1 VEPTSVIPK
10 LQQRLDE
17 RAEAKTKA
25 WWEKYLKGVIPFR
38 GVKMAGTRAELHDWI
53 RDEEIVLHF
62 SADEQKALALR
73 LIQESYAED
82 KLAGILYLQE
92 VLLPAGQIDCADDLP
107 RFARLFQ
114 EEAIYDWNTCDWFC
128 VGVLGPLAKREG
140 EGCARAIA
148 GWRTAG
154 NLWQRRAAGVAFVN
168 LAKDGDDNFPGFSD
182 MLLEVCE
189 STVRHPERFA
199 QTGTGWVLRE
209 LGRAE
214 PARVV
219 AFIEANL
226 ANFSSE
232 GLRYATEK
240 MPAETKVRLKEMH
253 RAQGR

>member
-1 VEPTSVIPK
+1 VEPTSVIQK
-10 LQQRLDE
+10 LQQRLNW
-17 RAEAKTKA
+17 RAEAKTKE

-38 GVKMAGTRAELHDWI
+38 GVKM
-53 RDEEIVLHF
+53 
-62 SADEQKALALR
+62 
-73 LIQESYAED
+73 
-82 KLAGILYLQE
+82 
-92 VLLPAGQIDCADDLP
+92 
-107 RFARLFQ
+107 
-114 EEAIYDWNTCDWFC
+114 
-128 VGVLGPLAKREG
+128 
-140 EGCARAIA
+140 
-148 GWRTAG
+148 AG

-214 PARVV
+214 PARVL

-226 ANFSSE
+226 AHFSSE

-240 MPAETKVRLKEMH
+240 MPAETKARLSVSRFTILLRKPRHLEETGFFSSSYSKEEP
-253 RAQGR
+253 RFT